1 MTIKFRNLT
10 IVENSGV
17 DTKQGE
23 IGQFTKGRAVKQ
35 SVVEELRKCMGT
47 RVGMT
52 PGQILSRPQARDP
65 LYESGLDLA
74 KAARIAFRE

>member
-1 MTIKFRNLT
+1 MAIKFRYLT
-10 IVENSGV
+10 IVENGGIYTARG
-17 DTKQGE
+17 D

-47 RVGMT
+47 RVGPT
-52 PGQILSRPQARDP
+52 PGQFPSRLQAQDP

-74 KAARIAFRE
+74 KAARIACCE